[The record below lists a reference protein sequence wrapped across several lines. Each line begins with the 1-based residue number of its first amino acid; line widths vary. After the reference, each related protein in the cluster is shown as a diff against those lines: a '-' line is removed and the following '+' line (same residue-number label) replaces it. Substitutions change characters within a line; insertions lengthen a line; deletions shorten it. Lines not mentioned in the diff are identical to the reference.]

1 MNSIDVKNILPLT
14 DFRNQMK
21 KYLKEL
27 EVSQKPI
34 ILTQHGK
41 SAAVLLSAEA
51 FQKMQ
56 DEIEFLKKI
65 AHGLDDYKQGH
76 IYSADKTFEETEA
89 LFKNQNDP

>member
-1 MNSIDVKNILPLT
+1 MNPIDVKNILPLT

-21 KYLKEL
+21 KYLREL
-27 EVSQKPI
+27 QASQKPI

-65 AHGLDDYKQGH
+65 ARGLDDYKQGH
-76 IYSADKTFEETEA
+76 TYPADTVFNETEKF
-89 LFKNQNDP
+89 LKDETE

>member
-65 AHGLDDYKQGH
+65 ARGLDDYKQGR
-76 IYSADKTFEETEA
+76 IYSADKVFEEAEA
-89 LFKNQNDP
+89 LFPPKKDQ